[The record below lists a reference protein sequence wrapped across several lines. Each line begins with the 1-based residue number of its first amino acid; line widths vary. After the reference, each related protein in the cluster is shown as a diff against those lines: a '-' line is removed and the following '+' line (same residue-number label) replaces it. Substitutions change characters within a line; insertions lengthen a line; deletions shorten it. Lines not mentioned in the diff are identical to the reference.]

1 MERKLRSLTEQMNVS
16 RSNYDRILGRTTRV
30 IKEQESTVT
39 MFGCLVEYS
48 GPNAQIQTG
57 SAYAVT
63 VDTSFCSL
71 QNIMVSEIDGYNYP
85 MYESNSQIWAVEGL
99 PNPWNVSN
107 ACEDG
112 MSISETNIPWFGA
125 GSNWGANTSMGMGG
139 PNFWFS
145 NPTQATDHCSNLAEI
160 YSSGGVSGTTS
171 GSTSGS
177 TSGTTS
183 GTTGTTE
190 TTDVD
195 GDGIPNWGD
204 SDCETFEILPQDFQ
218 DTICNLCETPD
229 YVNMH
234 CSCCQEWEAPA
245 PEPGTGGMSGPGK
258 PVFDKKPY
266 GGKKG
271 KDKKRRIKESY
282 TLLKEQFGGG
292 KDQSQTANG
301 QISTNHA
308 NQLNM
313 ATAVLVQQGPV
324 CCDHGSDYYG
334 HNAQGVLLQG
344 PNGINVTDTY
354 LMTGMGDSQFCD
366 DSLCSGPNPD
376 DFSGGP
382 DGALPEVPDH
392 GKGNTNPVKLKN
404 KSKGKKNKQMKK
416 PMPISEEIQRIKRLF

>member
-1 MERKLRSLTEQMNVS
+1 MEDDWGM
-16 RSNYDRILGRTTRV
+16 TTM
-30 IKEQESTVT
+30 EMWETC
-39 MFGCLVEYS
+39 GCEL
-48 GPNAQIQTG
+48 
-57 SAYAVT
+57 
-63 VDTSFCSL
+63 
-71 QNIMVSEIDGYNYP
+71 
-85 MYESNSQIWAVEGL
+85 
-99 PNPWNVSN
+99 
-107 ACEDG
+107 
-112 MSISETNIPWFGA
+112 
-125 GSNWGANTSMGMGG
+125 
-139 PNFWFS
+139 
-145 NPTQATDHCSNLAEI
+145 
-160 YSSGGVSGTTS
+160 SGTT
-171 GSTSGS
+171 
-177 TSGTTS
+177 
-183 GTTGTTE
+183 

-218 DTICNLCETPD
+218 DAICNLCETPD

-282 TLLKEQFGGG
+282 ILLKEQFGGS

-354 LMTGMGDSQFCD
+354 LMTGMGDSQFCN